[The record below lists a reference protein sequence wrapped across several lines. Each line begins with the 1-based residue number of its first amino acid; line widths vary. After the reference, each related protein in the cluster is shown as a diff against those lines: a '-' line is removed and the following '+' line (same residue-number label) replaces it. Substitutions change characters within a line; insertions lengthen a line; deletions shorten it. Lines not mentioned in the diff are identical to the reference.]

1 MTRSV
6 GKLQARIQGKTLL
19 RPESNRIGGEE
30 NNVRQPGSI
39 VKPSACDTT
48 SSVRLIRK
56 AGVLA
61 AVFAGSI
68 PQPLRAADFRGRL
81 DVSGVGYPSQDLAEA
96 RGRLFAAF
104 ETEVGERWF
113 FVASAYADGVAG
125 TSDRG
130 TAGVLRPHETYVEYR
145 RERAEIRF
153 GFSNLGWGVID
164 ELAPQDVV
172 NPVDVSR
179 FVLEDRGEARL
190 PVPLARLRWFLP
202 AETSLEAVLVP
213 WARGGTFDQLDEPS
227 SPFAPAELAA
237 LPRSD
242 LPLTPANMEGGL
254 RFRGTTSGLDWGAS
268 VYRDIV
274 DFDRYEISSAG
285 LTATRPGRVMVG
297 GDVETA
303 RGEWVFRGEG
313 AFFLDDPLQA
323 EGAPVI
329 VTRWSFQGGFG
340 ADRRLGENLLFLDA
354 LYRLIPEDPLLLAE
368 DEISLIGGLT
378 RDLASGTQ
386 NLRVFGVWNPR
397 AGSVFAR
404 ATWSVEL
411 VENLR
416 LELGGGAFLGDDG
429 KLFGLIADSDFAVAR
444 LRIYF

>member
-1 MTRSV
+1 VHRAS
-6 GKLQARIQGKTLL
+6 
-19 RPESNRIGGEE
+19 
-30 NNVRQPGSI
+30 
-39 VKPSACDTT
+39 
-48 SSVRLIRK
+48 K
-56 AGVLA
+56 AGLLA
-61 AVFAGSI
+61 ALIAASFA
-68 PQPLRAADFRGRL
+68 QPVRGAELRARV
-81 DVSGVGYPSQDLAEA
+81 DVSGAGYPSQDLAES

-104 ETEVGERWF
+104 EAEAGERWF

-125 TSDRG
+125 SGDRG
-130 TAGVLRPHETYVEYR
+130 SAGVLRPHETYVEHR
-145 RERAEIRF
+145 RESLELRF

-213 WARGGTFDQLDEPS
+213 WARRGAFDQLDEPT
-227 SPFAPAELAA
+227 SPFAPAGLEA

-242 LPLTPANMEGGL
+242 LPVTPANMEGGIRL
-254 RFRGTTSGLDWGAS
+254 HGTTSGLDWGAS

-274 DFDRYEISSAG
+274 DFDRYETSTPG

-303 RGEWVFRGEG
+303 RGEWVLRGEG

-329 VTRWSFQGGFG
+329 VTRWTFQGGFG
-340 ADRRLGENLLFLDA
+340 ADRRLGENVLFLNA
-354 LYRLIPEDPLLLAE
+354 LYRLIPEDPLLDAE
-368 DEISLIGGLT
+368 DEISLIGGIA

-386 NLRVFGVWNPR
+386 NLRFFGVWNPR
-397 AGSVFAR
+397 AGSAFAR

-429 KLFGLIADSDFAVAR
+429 ELFGLIADSDFAVAR